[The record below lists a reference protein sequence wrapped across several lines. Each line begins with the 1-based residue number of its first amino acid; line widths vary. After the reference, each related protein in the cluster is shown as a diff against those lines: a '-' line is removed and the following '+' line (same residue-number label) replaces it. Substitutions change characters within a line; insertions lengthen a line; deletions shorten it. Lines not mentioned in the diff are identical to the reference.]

1 MLQKKKK
8 KKKKR
13 PITLTTCARCQKAGK
28 VNTHSSAKVGATVGA
43 VSNDAQ
49 SSLVALL
56 LAVEL
61 ATLLGRHV
69 LASRGGWLAGC
80 GVG

>member
-1 MLQKKKK
+1 M
-8 KKKKR
+8 
-13 PITLTTCARCQKAGK
+13 
-28 VNTHSSAKVGATVGA
+28 GA

-49 SSLVALL
+49 SGLVALL

-69 LASRGGWLAGC
+69 LGVEVGVTAGLVKRR
-80 GVG
+80 GVGEP

>member
-1 MLQKKKK
+1 MLQKESRATFKM
-8 KKKKR
+8 
-13 PITLTTCARCQKAGK
+13 ITNSRQKQNAKTHIPTK
-28 VNTHSSAKVGATVGA
+28 VRAAMGA

-56 LAVEL
+56 LGLEL

-69 LASRGGWLAGC
+69 LAGAR
-80 GVG
+80 

>member
-1 MLQKKKK
+1 M
-8 KKKKR
+8 
-13 PITLTTCARCQKAGK
+13 
-28 VNTHSSAKVGATVGA
+28 GA

-56 LAVEL
+56 LGLEL

-69 LASRGGWLAGC
+69 LAGAR
-80 GVG
+80 